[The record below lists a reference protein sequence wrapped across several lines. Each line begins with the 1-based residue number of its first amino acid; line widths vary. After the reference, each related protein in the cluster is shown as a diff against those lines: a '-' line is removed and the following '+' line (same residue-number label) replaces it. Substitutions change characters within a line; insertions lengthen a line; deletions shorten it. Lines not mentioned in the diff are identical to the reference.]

1 MRGSAREQAFPDVLS
16 NCPQQELRRYQKVAK
31 HLEKPS
37 YGPISLNCLAYSLET
52 APYMASQISSN
63 NKFC

>member
-37 YGPISLNCLAYSLET
+37 YGPIS
-52 APYMASQISSN
+52 
-63 NKFC
+63 